1 MVTTEGDFLAM
12 AQEARK
18 VEEGAEG
25 QMYMTA
31 ITATVDRQQRRRH
44 WHCRLNSY
52 LRGAVSASR
61 GGNSCTREG
70 AGMTR
75 RLRDIYSGSI
85 GV

>member
-31 ITATVDRQQRRRH
+31 ITATVDRQQRRR
-44 WHCRLNSY
+44 R
-52 LRGAVSASR
+52 
-61 GGNSCTREG
+61 
-70 AGMTR
+70 
-75 RLRDIYSGSI
+75 
-85 GV
+85 